1 LCSQIIRP
9 SDMVIQLYMRF
20 FYVCSIPTACFLFA
34 LNTLFWLIYN
44 FDIKLEPGV
53 INLIETCL
61 KFPSLFITRDCAA
74 WKMPEAWDK
83 HGSQRNP
90 EQEQEGGAWQYDTR
104 RNMIKNPYIAGKP
117 SAFSSEV
124 VPKEKSL
131 YIKCSVVHSFQQR
144 WLPTRLLYQVYVAFA
159 RH

>member
-1 LCSQIIRP
+1 
-9 SDMVIQLYMRF
+9 MVIQLYMRF

-44 FDIKLEPGV
+44 LDIKLEPGV

-61 KFPSLFITRDCAA
+61 
-74 WKMPEAWDK
+74 KMPEAWDK

-131 YIKCSVVHSFQQR
+131 YIKCSVVNSFQHASYIKYTS
-144 WLPTRLLYQVYVAFA
+144 PLLDTNGRSPDASKS
-159 RH
+159 

>member
-1 LCSQIIRP
+1 
-9 SDMVIQLYMRF
+9 MVIQLYMRF

-44 FDIKLEPGV
+44 LDIKLEPGV

-61 KFPSLFITRDCAA
+61 K
-74 WKMPEAWDK
+74 MPEAWDK
-83 HGSQRNP
+83 HGLQRNP
-90 EQEQEGGAWQYDTR
+90 EQEQEGGAWRYDTR

>member
-1 LCSQIIRP
+1 MFVQPNYTSLG
-9 SDMVIQLYMRF
+9 SDMVIQLCGSFMC
-20 FYVCSIPTACFLFA
+20 VPTACFLFA

-44 FDIKLEPGV
+44 LDIKLELGV

-61 KFPSLFITRDCAA
+61 
-74 WKMPEAWDK
+74 KMPEAWDK

-131 YIKCSVVHSFQQR
+131 YIKCSVVNSFQHASYIKYTS
-144 WLPTRLLYQVYVAFA
+144 PLLDTNGRSPDASKS
-159 RH
+159 